1 MSLTQVFTAP
11 VYGRY
16 YFEAVIRDNLDLGR
30 PDRVRLLFPTRLR
43 RNTPPPDLGYKTRV
57 ITMGAAPSLHVEF
70 EHSHVKQYF
79 KEHRAHAPRL
89 PSTTKA
95 AS

>member
-1 MSLTQVFTAP
+1 
-11 VYGRY
+11 
-16 YFEAVIRDNLDLGR
+16 
-30 PDRVRLLFPTRLR
+30 LR